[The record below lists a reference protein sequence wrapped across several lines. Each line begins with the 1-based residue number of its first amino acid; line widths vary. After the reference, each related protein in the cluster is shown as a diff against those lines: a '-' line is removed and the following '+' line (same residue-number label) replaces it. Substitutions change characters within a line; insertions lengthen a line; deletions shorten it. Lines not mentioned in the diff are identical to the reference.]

1 MKRVRVVLVACSVLV
16 LFAAALSA
24 APCAPE
30 AATAPMAPTADAVFL
45 ASLATPAPVTMAALP
60 GVGVPTPS
68 PMACPVGFCAA
79 ERRDCQAA
87 CAPCLGVSVCII
99 SICDSTCGC
108 QC

>member
-1 MKRVRVVLVACSVLV
+1 MNRARVILIACSVLV
-16 LFAAALSA
+16 VFAAALSA
-24 APCAPE
+24 APCAPATD
-30 AATAPMAPTADAVFL
+30 AAFL
-45 ASLATPAPVTMAALP
+45 ASLATPAPVTPAVATVA

-68 PMACPVGFCAA
+68 PMACPPGFCAA